1 MSISNRL
8 LHFWHVVSNIR
19 PIVWLGL
26 YMGLIPIFALI
37 YMWLP
42 DGQFRIPDGA
52 GTDYGSWI
60 YYSIVTITT
69 LGFGDYTPA
78 HGLAQAFTA
87 IEVGCGITMLGFFLN
102 SVGSMK
108 SEIDVE
114 SELEK
119 QRRVHFAMEQDKL
132 SKYLPV
138 ILHRIK
144 IYSDLCE
151 KMKATKDPTQITRQD
166 AHHFLNEA
174 LRLSLFL
181 DAMESRIDLTLW
193 PEIVENCF
201 SFVAAVQMHESTDS
215 PKVIIT
221 LAGQTEKIAETL
233 QEAFTKAAA
242 KED

>member
-1 MSISNRL
+1 MSLSNRL

-26 YMGLIPIFALI
+26 YLGLIPIFALI
-37 YMWLP
+37 YYHLP
-42 DGQFRIPDGA
+42 VEQFRIPDNA

-102 SVGSMK
+102 AVGSMK

-119 QRRVHFAMEQDKL
+119 QRRVHFAMEQEKL

-144 IYSDLCE
+144 IYTDYCQKIESEKDL
-151 KMKATKDPTQITRQD
+151 TKVTHDQI
-166 AHHFLNEA
+166 HHFITEA
-174 LRLSLFL
+174 LRLSRFL
-181 DAMESRIDLTLW
+181 DAMENHVDLTLW
-193 PEIVENCF
+193 PEIIQNCF
-201 SFVAAVQMHESTDS
+201 SFVASVQMHETSDS
-215 PKVIIT
+215 PKILQQVAIKT
-221 LAGQTEKIAETL
+221 SKIASDL
-233 QEAFTKAAA
+233 QTAFTKAATQTN
-242 KED
+242 